1 MDAEGTTIVEVLTTA
16 TTTVVNDCMDAI
28 AAILP
33 IIIPL
38 VGAGLTIAFVV
49 KFVKRISGKA

>member
-1 MDAEGTTIVEVLTTA
+1 MGAEGTTIVEAMTTA
-16 TTTVVNDCMDAI
+16 TTAIVNDCMDAI
-28 AAILP
+28 AALLP
-33 IIIPL
+33 ILFPV